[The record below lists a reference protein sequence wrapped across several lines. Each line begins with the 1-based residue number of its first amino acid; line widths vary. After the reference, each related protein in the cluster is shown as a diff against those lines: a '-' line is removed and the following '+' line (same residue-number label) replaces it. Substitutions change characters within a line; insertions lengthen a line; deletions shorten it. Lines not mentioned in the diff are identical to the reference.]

1 MPCSHIKL
9 PDGTVA
15 IVKHAKARN
24 PRCKFCP
31 ARLARVGRANDGSL
45 ESAATLLC
53 DFEVGRT
60 LGGDPITCDAPVCVH
75 CAKRVGP
82 DKDFCPKHQ
91 GGKEG

>member
-1 MPCSHIKL
+1 MPCSRVKF
-9 PDGTVA
+9 PDGSVA
-15 IVKHAKARN
+15 IVKHAAARY

-31 ARLARVGRANDGSL
+31 RSHDAAP
-45 ESAATLLC
+45 ATLLC

-60 LGGDPITCDAPVCVH
+60 LGGDAITCDAPVCVN

-91 GGKEG
+91 GGKGG